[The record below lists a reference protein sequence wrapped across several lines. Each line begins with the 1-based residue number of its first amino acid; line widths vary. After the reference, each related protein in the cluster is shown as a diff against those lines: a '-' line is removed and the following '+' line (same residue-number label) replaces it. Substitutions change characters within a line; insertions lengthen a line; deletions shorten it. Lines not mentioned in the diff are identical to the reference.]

1 MADQENTTFFQ
12 RAGGKLQKHKA
23 LVTSGTGLSA
33 AALIYLHGVFATKT
47 EVLKLQQSQATQWQQ
62 ISDLKAQV
70 DQLKGQNAAYE
81 LLLNFINVGKVSFDT
96 NQIKWT
102 PR

>member
-1 MADQENTTFFQ
+1 MADNQENTTFFQ

-47 EVLKLQQSQATQWQQ
+47 EVLKLQQAQATQWQQ
-62 ISDLKAQV
+62 ISELKTQV
-70 DQLKGQNAAYE
+70 DQLKGENAAYQ
-81 LLLNFINVGKVSFDT
+81 LLLNFITSGNVSFT
-96 NQIKWT
+96 NRWT

>member
-1 MADQENTTFFQ
+1 MADNQENTTFFQ

-47 EVLKLQQSQATQWQQ
+47 EVLKLQQAQATQWQQ
-62 ISDLKAQV
+62 ISELKTQV
-70 DQLKGQNAAYE
+70 DQLKGENAAYQ
-81 LLLNFINVGKVSFDT
+81 LLLNFITSGNVSLT
-96 NQIKWT
+96 NRWT